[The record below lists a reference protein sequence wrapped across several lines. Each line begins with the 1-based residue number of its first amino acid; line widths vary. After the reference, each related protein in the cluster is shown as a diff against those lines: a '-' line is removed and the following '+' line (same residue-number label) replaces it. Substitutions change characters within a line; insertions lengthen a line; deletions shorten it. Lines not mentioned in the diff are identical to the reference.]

1 MSSSKIIP
9 KARAGAAKAWRP
21 EPVDRS
27 HAGKDAGSTPAEKPP
42 TAAQQLAT
50 EIARMREQARAEGYQ
65 EGMKQGLVAGA
76 QQAAELAALVTNLRE
91 LMLDFEQGVANDV
104 LSLALEVTKQM
115 VRQSIRV
122 KPDLVFAII
131 KEAAMSFPEIADNPR
146 LILHP
151 LDAELVRK
159 AISPTLTV
167 DELPWKLIDD
177 PQMERGGCRFQTGS
191 SEIDAT
197 LENRWRRIVSA
208 LGRDDAWLD
217 LNI

>member
-1 MSSSKIIP
+1 LSSSKIIP
-9 KARAGAAKAWRP
+9 KARAGAAKAWQP
-21 EPVDRS
+21 NDVDRS
-27 HAGKDAGSTPAEKPP
+27 PRGASVAGSASPP
-42 TAAQQLAT
+42 TATQKLEA
-50 EIARMREQARAEGYQ
+50 EIAGLREQARAEGYRD
-65 EGMKQGLVAGA
+65 GLEKGLAAGA
-76 QQAAELAALVTNLRE
+76 QQVSELSLLIGNVRE
-91 LMLDFEQGVANDV
+91 LILDFEQGIANDV
-104 LSLALEVTKQM
+104 MSLALEVAKQM
-115 VRQSIRV
+115 VRQSIRI

-159 AISPTLTV
+159 AIAPSLTI
-167 DELPWKLIDD
+167 DELPWKLVDD

-197 LENRWRRIVSA
+197 LENRWRRIITA

>member
-1 MSSSKIIP
+1 LSNSKIIRSAEAGAVKTWKP
-9 KARAGAAKAWRP
+9 GDVARSGAAKVA
-21 EPVDRS
+21 EP
-27 HAGKDAGSTPAEKPP
+27 TPQQKLEAE
-42 TAAQQLAT
+42 LA
-50 EIARMREQARAEGYQ
+50 RLREQARAEGRR
-65 EGMKQGLVAGA
+65 EGLEQGFAAGQA
-76 QQAAELAALVTNLRE
+76 QVEELRLLLANLRE
-91 LMLDFEQGVANDV
+91 LMLDFEQGVAADV
-104 LSLALEVTKQM
+104 LSLSLEVAKQM

-122 KPDLVFAII
+122 KPELVFAII
-131 KEAAMSFPEIADNPR
+131 KEAAMSFPEIADDPR

-159 AISPTLTV
+159 AIAPTLTA
-167 DELPWKLIDD
+167 DELPWKLTED

-197 LENRWRRIVSA
+197 LENRWRRIVAA

>member
-1 MSSSKIIP
+1 MSSSRIIP

-21 EPVDRS
+21 EDVDRTR
-27 HAGKDAGSTPAEKPP
+27 AVDAGSKGPAEKPP
-42 TAAQQLAT
+42 TAAQRLEA
-50 EIARMREQARAEGYQ
+50 EIARVREQARADGYRDGVQ
-65 EGMKQGLVAGA
+65 QGLVAGA
-76 QQAAELAALVTNLRE
+76 QQVTELNLLVANLRE

-104 LSLALEVTKQM
+104 LSLALEVAKQM

-122 KPDLVFAII
+122 KPELVFAII
-131 KEAAMSFPEIADNPR
+131 KEAAMSFPEIADSPR

-159 AISPTLTV
+159 AIAPTLAIE
-167 DELPWKLIDD
+167 ELPWKLIED
-177 PQMERGGCRFQTGS
+177 PQMERGGCRFQTGA

-197 LENRWRRIVSA
+197 LDNRWRRIVSA

>member
-9 KARAGAAKAWRP
+9 KASAGAAKAWQP
-21 EPVDRS
+21 GSVDRR
-27 HAGKDAGSTPAEKPP
+27 AATG
-42 TAAQQLAT
+42 TAAPELTPQQKFQAEL
-50 EIARMREQARAEGYQ
+50 ERLRGEARAEGRR
-65 EGMKQGLVAGA
+65 EGLEQGF
-76 QQAAELAALVTNLRE
+76 AAAKVEVEELRLLLTNLRE
-91 LMLDFEQGVANDV
+91 LMLDFEQGVASDV
-104 LSLALEVTKQM
+104 LSLALEVAKQM

-122 KPDLVFAII
+122 KPELVFAII
-131 KEAAMSFPEIADNPR
+131 KEAAMSFPEIADDPR

-159 AISPTLTV
+159 AIAPTLTA
-167 DELPWKLIDD
+167 DELPWKLTED

-197 LENRWRRIVSA
+197 LENRWRRIVAA

>member
-21 EPVDRS
+21 DDVD
-27 HAGKDAGSTPAEKPP
+27 GSGPATTGSASPP
-42 TAAQQLAT
+42 TATQKLEA
-50 EIARMREQARAEGYQ
+50 EIAHLREQARAEGYR
-65 EGMKQGLVAGA
+65 EGLEQGLAAGA
-76 QQAAELAALVTNLRE
+76 KQVGEMSLLISGVRE
-91 LMLDFEQGVANDV
+91 LILDFEQGIANDV
-104 LSLALEVTKQM
+104 MSLALEVAKQM
-115 VRQSIRV
+115 VRQSIRI

-159 AISPTLTV
+159 AIAPSLTI
-167 DELPWKLIDD
+167 DELPWKLVDD

-197 LENRWRRIVSA
+197 LDNRWRRIIAA

>member
-1 MSSSKIIP
+1 MSNSRIIP
-9 KARAGAAKAWRP
+9 KAHAGTAKAWRP
-21 EPVDRS
+21 QSVDR
-27 HAGKDAGSTPAEKPP
+27 APVGKAAAAPVPQPP
-42 TAAQQLAT
+42 TAAQKLEAELA
-50 EIARMREQARAEGYQ
+50 ALREAARAEGYAQ
-65 EGMKQGLVAGA
+65 GMEQGLAEGA
-76 QQAAELAALVTNLRE
+76 KQAAELGLLVTNLRE

-151 LDAELVRK
+151 VDAELVRK
-159 AISPTLTV
+159 AIAPTLPV
-167 DELPWKLIDD
+167 DELPWKLIEDAG
-177 PQMERGGCRFQTGS
+177 MERGGCRFQTGS

-197 LENRWRRIVSA
+197 LENRWRRIVTA

>member
-9 KARAGAAKAWRP
+9 KASAGAAKTWRP
-21 EPVDRS
+21 DNVHGGADAAKAAPALTPQQKLAAELDR
-27 HAGKDAGSTPAEKPP
+27 
-42 TAAQQLAT
+42 L
-50 EIARMREQARAEGYQ
+50 REQARVEGRR
-65 EGMKQGLVAGA
+65 EGLEQGFAAGQA
-76 QQAAELAALVTNLRE
+76 QVEELRLLLTNLRE
-91 LMLDFEQGVANDV
+91 LMLDFEQGVAADV
-104 LSLALEVTKQM
+104 LSLSLEVAKQM

-122 KPDLVFAII
+122 KPELVFAII
-131 KEAAMSFPEIADNPR
+131 KEAAMSFPEIADDPR

-151 LDAELVRK
+151 FDAELVRK
-159 AISPTLTV
+159 AIAPTLTA
-167 DELPWKLIDD
+167 DELPWKLTED

-197 LENRWRRIVSA
+197 LENRWRRIVAA

>member
-9 KARAGAAKAWRP
+9 KASAGAAKAWQP
-21 EPVDRS
+21 GSVDRR
-27 HAGKDAGSTPAEKPP
+27 AATGTATPELTPQQKFQAE
-42 TAAQQLAT
+42 L
-50 EIARMREQARAEGYQ
+50 ERLRGEARAEGRR
-65 EGMKQGLVAGA
+65 EGLEQGF
-76 QQAAELAALVTNLRE
+76 AAAKVEVEELRLLLTNLRE
-91 LMLDFEQGVANDV
+91 LMLDFEQGVASDV
-104 LSLALEVTKQM
+104 LSLALEVAKQM

-122 KPDLVFAII
+122 KPELVFAII
-131 KEAAMSFPEIADNPR
+131 KEAAMSFPEIADDPR

-159 AISPTLTV
+159 AIAPTLTA
-167 DELPWKLIDD
+167 DELPWKLTED

-197 LENRWRRIVSA
+197 LENRWRRIVAA

>member
-9 KARAGAAKAWRP
+9 KARAGTAKAWQP
-21 EPVDRS
+21 DDVDRS
-27 HAGKDAGSTPAEKPP
+27 RTKPSAADAKPP
-42 TAAQQLAT
+42 TAAQQLSA

-65 EGMKQGLVAGA
+65 EGLKQGLAAGA
-76 QQAAELAALVTNLRE
+76 QQAGELGELANNLRE